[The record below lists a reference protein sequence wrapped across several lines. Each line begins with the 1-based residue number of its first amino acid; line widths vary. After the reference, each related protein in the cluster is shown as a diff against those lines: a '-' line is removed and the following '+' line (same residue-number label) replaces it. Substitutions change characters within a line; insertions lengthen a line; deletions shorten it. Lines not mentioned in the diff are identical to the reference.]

1 MALFDL
7 PLPELERY
15 LPELDEPADF
25 DEFWASTL
33 AEARTFDLG
42 ADRDAGRHRAHGRST
57 RST

>member
-25 DEFWASTL
+25 DAFWADTL

-42 ADRDAGRHRAHGRST
+42 ADGDARST
-57 RST
+57 PGSR